1 MSVVDIDEA
10 AFLALTARIITGA
23 PGLSQLAAGLLAAGQ
38 LGLVKDSR
46 SFAQGFD
53 VAHALTL
60 RALTELSEAGLVTIA
75 QRDPRSQR
83 STFVVTEKGRQRAA
97 A

>member
-1 MSVVDIDEA
+1 MSVDVDEA
-10 AFLALTARIITGA
+10 AFLALTARIGA
-23 PGLSQLAAGLLAAGQ
+23 APPSLSSLAAGLLAAAQ

-53 VAHALTL
+53 VAHALVL
-60 RALTELSEAGLVTIA
+60 RALTELSAAGLIEVTR
-75 QRDPRSQR
+75 RDARSQR
-83 STFVVTEKGRQRAA
+83 TTFALTAEGRQHAA

>member
-1 MSVVDIDEA
+1 MSAVDIDEA
-10 AFLALTARIITGA
+10 AFVALTARI
-23 PGLSQLAAGLLAAGQ
+23 GLGTPTLSNLAAGLLAAGQ

-53 VAHALTL
+53 VAHALAL
-60 RALTELSEAGLVTIA
+60 RALTELSEAGLVEIA
-75 QRDPRSQR
+75 QRDARSQR
-83 STFVVTEKGRQRAA
+83 STFVVTAKGQQRAA